1 MTTCK
6 RLAAVLPFLLLGISA
21 RAQDRS
27 LHWDEL
33 AVEAR
38 LDAAGTLHVRE
49 RQTLVFTG
57 DWNGG
62 ERQFNLRLG
71 ERLKLVKLS
80 RIDPATGREIPLVQ
94 DDQITQVDQYDWMD
108 NSTLRWRS
116 RLPSDPPFE
125 GTAITYVLD
134 YTLSNV
140 LQERGGVYHFFHN
153 FVFPERAGV
162 IERFVLD
169 LELAPEW
176 LSLGALPSH
185 LERKDLPPDESV
197 ELEARL
203 EHHGLGRPAASRATP
218 APLRYAAFAA
228 ALAAMGL
235 LYVRFRRHEESLGRF
250 TPAEAPAEWDEAWL
264 QENLFRYRP
273 EEAGALWDQ
282 RVGPPEV
289 AAMLARLVEEGKLES
304 EVRSEGFLFFKKDVL
319 HLRLLVDR
327 NGLLDYERRLIDKLF
342 FGGRTETSTAEV
354 RDHYRSSGFN
364 PSSLIEGDL
373 RRRLENL
380 PPMRGRKGPGPGLR
394 RSLCLLLATLALFG
408 LGAITQWEN
417 ALVTAAIAAFACT
430 WMYVPGLLA
439 AFAWRKRTENLDL
452 ASLTF
457 LVPGL
462 MAFALCALI
471 AFFDD
476 WLAPWRLFVRPGLFS
491 VMGLALLPVTVWSS
505 LLNNARTREK
515 PEAIAFRKRLGAAR
529 GMLRRELA
537 SASPRLRDEWLPYL
551 LAFGLQSDM
560 DRWFRAFGGS
570 RGDRGIVTS
579 TSSWSGSSGGGGWTG
594 GGGSFGGAGSTASWA
609 AAATGMA
616 AGVSA
621 ASSSGGGGGGGGG
634 SSGGGG
640 GGGW

>member
-1 MTTCK
+1 MTILK
-6 RLAAVLPFLLLGISA
+6 RLAAVLPLLLLTA
-21 RAQDRS
+21 PVRAQDRS
-27 LHWDEL
+27 LHWAEL
-33 AVEAR
+33 AVQAR
-38 LDAAGTLHVRE
+38 LDAEGMLHVRE
-49 RQTLVFTG
+49 RQTMVFTG

-62 ERQFNLRLG
+62 ERRFNLRLG
-71 ERLKLVKLS
+71 ERLKLVRLS
-80 RIDPATGREIPLVQ
+80 RIDPATGREIPLVE
-94 DDQITQVDQYDWMD
+94 DDQIAQVDRYDKVD
-108 NSTLRWRS
+108 SSTLRWRS
-116 RLPSDPPFE
+116 RLPSDPPFD

-134 YTLSNV
+134 YTLSNI
-140 LQERGGVYHFFHN
+140 LQESGGVYRFFHN
-153 FVFPERAGV
+153 FVFPDRAGV

-169 LELAPEW
+169 LELEPEW
-176 LSLGALPSH
+176 LPQGAVPSH
-185 LERKDLPPDESV
+185 LERRDLQPGESV

-203 EHHGLGRPAASRATP
+203 EYRGEGRPAASRVTP
-218 APLRYAAFAA
+218 VPLRYALFAG
-228 ALAAMGL
+228 ALAAMVF
-235 LYVRFRRHEESLGRF
+235 LYLGFRRHEESLGRYA
-250 TPAEAPAEWDEAWL
+250 PVEAPAEWDEGWL

-282 RVGPPEV
+282 RVGPSEV

-304 EVRSEGFLFFKKDVL
+304 EVRSEGLLFFKKDVL

-364 PSSLIEGDL
+364 PASLIEGDL

-380 PPMRGRKGPGPGLR
+380 PPMRGRKGLGPGPR
-394 RSLCLLLATLALFG
+394 RSLTLLLATLALCG

-579 TSSWSGSSGGGGWTG
+579 TSSWSGSSGGGWTG

-621 ASSSGGGGGGGGG
+621 ASSSSGGGGGGGGG

>member
-6 RLAAVLPFLLLGISA
+6 RLAAVLPLLLAATSV

-33 AVEAR
+33 AVQAR
-38 LDAAGTLHVRE
+38 LDAEGTLHVRE
-49 RQTLVFTG
+49 RQTMVFTG

-62 ERQFNLRLG
+62 ERRFNLRLG
-71 ERLKLVKLS
+71 ERLKLGRIS
-80 RIDPATGREIPLVQ
+80 RVDPATGREIPLVQ
-94 DDQITQVDQYDWMD
+94 DDQLSQVDQYDWAD
-108 NSTLRWRS
+108 SSTLRWRS
-116 RLPSDPPFE
+116 RLPSDPPFD

-134 YTLSNV
+134 YTLSNI
-140 LQERGGVYHFFHN
+140 LQERGGVYRFFHN

-169 LELAPEW
+169 LELDREW
-176 LSLGALPSH
+176 LPQSAVPAH
-185 LERKDLPPDESV
+185 LEREDLQPGESV

-203 EHHGLGRPAASRATP
+203 EYRGEGRPVASRVTP
-218 APLRYAAFAA
+218 VPLRYALFAG
-228 ALAAMGL
+228 ALAAMAF
-235 LYVRFRRHEESLGRF
+235 LYLGFRRHEESLGRYA
-250 TPAEAPAEWDEAWL
+250 PPEAPADWDEAWL

-273 EEAGALWDQ
+273 EEAGTLWDQ

-289 AAMLARLVEEGKLES
+289 AAMLARLVEEGKLKS
-304 EVRSEGFLFFKKDVL
+304 EVRSEGILFRRDVL

-342 FGGRTETSTAEV
+342 FGGRTVTSTAEV
-354 RDHYRSSGFN
+354 REHYRRSGFN
-364 PSSLIEGDL
+364 PASLIEGDL

-380 PPMRGRKGPGPGLR
+380 PPLRGRKTPGPGLR
-394 RSLCLLLATLALFG
+394 RSLVLLLATLALVG
-408 LGAITQWEN
+408 LGALTQWEQ
-417 ALVTAAIAAFACT
+417 ALVTAAIAAFCCT
-430 WMYVPGLLA
+430 WLYVPGLIA
-439 AFAWRKRTENLDL
+439 AFAWRKRTENLNL

-462 MAFALCALI
+462 VIFALCALI
-471 AFFDD
+471 AS
-476 WLAPWRLFVRPGLFS
+476 WRPGLFS
-491 VMGLALLPVTVWSS
+491 VMALALLPVTVWSS
-505 LLNNARTREK
+505 LLNNARSRET

-529 GMLRRELA
+529 RMLQRELA
-537 SASPRLRDEWLPYL
+537 SPAPRLRDEWLPYL
-551 LAFGLQSDM
+551 LAFGLQRDM
-560 DRWFRAFGGS
+560 DRWFRAFGGTRS
-570 RGDRGIVTS
+570 GSGSIAGS
-579 TSSWSGSSGGGGWTG
+579 TSSWSGSSGGGWTG

-616 AGVSA
+616 AGVASS
-621 ASSSGGGGGGGGG
+621 SSSGGGGGGGGG